1 MSGNYDYAAWVQACE
16 NKKRSLEAQGAST
29 SRIFQELKALNSTTV
44 NSSGQ
49 VAAFS
54 LVLNAY
60 NSKSLNLSQYSMVA
74 NEDAICQIIQYF
86 GQQPHDYCLNW
97 SRLYAECLMALK
109 GGGSVRQYQK
119 SPTSLFSSNK
129 QSMLAI
135 MRDEVLAGRPVV
147 LYVNGHA
154 SGRHFVNCMGIKDSA
169 INRIRLFL
177 IYSV

>member
-109 GGGSVRQYQK
+109 G
-119 SPTSLFSSNK
+119 
-129 QSMLAI
+129 
-135 MRDEVLAGRPVV
+135 
-147 LYVNGHA
+147 
-154 SGRHFVNCMGIKDSA
+154 
-169 INRIRLFL
+169 
-177 IYSV
+177 